1 MASAIGG
8 AAQFK
13 NKQKLKRTP
22 INCLVVDVAAVVAVV
37 AAVVVVVA
45 VVVIANVVLLLLLN
59 MKSGRKLAC
68 LRVGSKDVF
77 SRRRRRALYE
87 RARSGR

>member
-37 AAVVVVVA
+37 AAVVVVA